1 MARKKSIKENVQR
14 NESKDYAIEATM
26 EYILFFF
33 FLHKKKNKI
42 ESRKE
47 IDERIVQ
54 KDLRLHAGPIRE
66 CKPLSIRLTNLT
78 SSATV
83 TTMFKH

>member
-1 MARKKSIKENVQR
+1 MYKEMNQKTMR
-14 NESKDYAIEATM
+14 LIEVTM
-26 EYILFFF
+26 ECILFFF

-54 KDLRLHAGPIRE
+54 KDLGLHVGPIRE

>member
-1 MARKKSIKENVQR
+1 MYKEMNQKTMR
-14 NESKDYAIEATM
+14 LIEVTM
-26 EYILFFF
+26 ECILFFF